1 MAYKFKINS
10 RYYDV
15 LKSYILAGIP
25 VIFFVGSIF
34 HFLYQWS
41 GQSTLIAMISPVN
54 ESVWEHLK
62 LVLWPTILWWLVGY
76 YTIGKKA
83 NSTPQLFAV
92 CCLCSLLVSMTTIL
106 AFFYTYTGIL
116 GIESLMLD
124 ILGMLIG
131 IILGQLMALHIVKY
145 CNPSSYWLY
154 ISVFIIAVIVIM
166 FVAFTFSPPKLPI
179 FIPPSL

>member
-1 MAYKFKINS
+1 MVCKSNINS
-10 RYYDV
+10 HDYDT
-15 LKSYILAGIP
+15 LEKYILAGIP

-41 GQSTLIAMISPVN
+41 GHSTIIAMISPVN
-54 ESVWEHLK
+54 ESPWEHLK
-62 LVLWPTILWWLVGY
+62 LVLWPTILWWLIGY
-76 YTIGKKA
+76 YTVGKKT

-92 CCLCSLLVSMTTIL
+92 CCLSSLLVSMTTIL

-116 GIESLMLD
+116 GIESLILD

-154 ISVFIIAVIVIM
+154 ISVFIIAAIVII
-166 FVAFTFSPPKLPI
+166 FAIFTFYPPKLPV
-179 FIPPSL
+179 FVPPNL